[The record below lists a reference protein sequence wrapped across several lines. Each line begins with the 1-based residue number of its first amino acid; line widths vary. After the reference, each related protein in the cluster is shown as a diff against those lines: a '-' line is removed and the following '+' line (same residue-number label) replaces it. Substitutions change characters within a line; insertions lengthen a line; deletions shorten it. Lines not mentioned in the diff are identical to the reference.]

1 MKYIKK
7 YMFGLALA
15 FTASS
20 SHASSFSWDNSVLS
34 THVASDG
41 SVLST
46 SFTFAIGGLGAG
58 FDFADPTTWIS
69 NFNALDTDTYNE
81 TGFNEIGATAIIA
94 DSLTIGEQPYIFGYS
109 TEEGFG
115 LPGSEGVLFTSSN
128 WNVFPDPNVLGL
140 SEIYSVAQVTDVVF
154 GSVIGN
160 PDIGAVSGSNLGS
173 FTHGFDGEQIEAN
186 PVPVATELFPDFL
199 GPVEIQTFG
208 FTAIPEPSVAV
219 LGLFGTLAFFRR
231 RRA

>member
-20 SHASSFSWDNSVLS
+20 SHAQSFSWDNTVLS
-34 THVASDG
+34 TNVASDG
-41 SVLST
+41 TTLST

-58 FDFADPTTWIS
+58 FDLADPTTWIS

-81 TGFNEIGATAIIA
+81 TGFNEIGATAITA

-109 TEEGFG
+109 TDVGFG

-128 WNVFPDPNVLGL
+128 WNVFPDPNE
-140 SEIYSVAQVTDVVF
+140 SRNEIYSFDEVTDVLF
-154 GSVIGN
+154 GSVVGD
-160 PDIGAVSGSNLGS
+160 PAVGGVSGSNLGS

-186 PVPVATELFPDFL
+186 PVPVATDFFPDFL
-199 GPVEIQTFG
+199 GPVEFQTFG
-208 FTAIPEPSVAV
+208 FTAVPEPSVAV

-231 RRA
+231 SRA